1 MFKVLPV
8 NFHTRVAIHTAGW
21 LRYHWH
27 TAAAGGTMQQSGAAS
42 DQQRGVSAC
51 CRHVLAW
58 LPRLYNPLCSCRDY
72 SVATACCVGQ
82 IRSSTVSRARWT
94 GAVRVVRLQVFT
106 RYITKK
112 KTDVTGRVYA
122 FVPNSKLYVSA
133 KNWQNRMI
141 SDKDITRI
149 KRVTFFLSHSV
160 VTDGQASN

>member
-1 MFKVLPV
+1 MLRGPDQK
-8 NFHTRVAIHTAGW
+8 FHGVTSAVDWRRA
-21 LRYHWH
+21 RC
-27 TAAAGGTMQQSGAAS
+27 QAAS
-42 DQQRGVSAC
+42 FYKV
-51 CRHVLAW
+51 H
-58 LPRLYNPLCSCRDY
+58 NEE
-72 SVATACCVGQ
+72 
-82 IRSSTVSRARWT
+82 
-94 GAVRVVRLQVFT
+94 
-106 RYITKK
+106 